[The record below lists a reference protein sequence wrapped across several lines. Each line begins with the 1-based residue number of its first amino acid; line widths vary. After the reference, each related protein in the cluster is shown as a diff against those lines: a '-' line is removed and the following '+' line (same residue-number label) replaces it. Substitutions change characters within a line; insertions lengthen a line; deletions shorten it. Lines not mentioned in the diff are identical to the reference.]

1 LARSE
6 RAKLKVLHLAKTSIG
21 ARWAFLQMR
30 ELVKLGVEVHVAL
43 PPGGSLVPEYE
54 AAGIVIHL
62 MQLDFPIRN
71 PWQFPKVFREL
82 RNLVSRV
89 DPDIIHSHFVGTTL
103 TMRLAL
109 GKTHP
114 LPRVFQVPGPLHLEH
129 PFFRQ
134 GEISTAGCP
143 DYWIGSCQWTCERY
157 RKSGISQDR
166 VFLSYYGMDLNNRF
180 SCGEKG
186 KLRQELGIEANV
198 KIIGMV
204 AFMYAPKWFLGQTRG
219 LKGHEDLIDALAI
232 CLKTEPNIIGVFIGG
247 AWPYHATAY
256 EQRVRTYGL
265 KRCGDRAI
273 FLGTRNDIQ
282 ELYPDVDIAVHP
294 SYSEN
299 IGGAGE
305 SLFCAVPTIA
315 TNVGGFPDVVK
326 HGETGWLVPARAP
339 AQLAATILEALRD
352 PVRSYRMAVR
362 GQSLVKQLFDVRE
375 TARQVLEIYDHIID
389 QHD

>member
-1 LARSE
+1 
-6 RAKLKVLHLAKTSIG
+6 
-21 ARWAFLQMR
+21 
-30 ELVKLGVEVHVAL
+30 
-43 PPGGSLVPEYE
+43 
-54 AAGIVIHL
+54 
-62 MQLDFPIRN
+62 
-71 PWQFPKVFREL
+71 
-82 RNLVSRV
+82 
-89 DPDIIHSHFVGTTL
+89 
-103 TMRLAL
+103 
-109 GKTHP
+109 
-114 LPRVFQVPGPLHLEH
+114 
-129 PFFRQ
+129 
-134 GEISTAGCP
+134 
-143 DYWIGSCQWTCERY
+143 
-157 RKSGISQDR
+157 
-166 VFLSYYGMDLNNRF
+166 MDLNNRF